1 MRKMDQ
7 SAAPVKTQKVRYASL
22 QCRHHQTF
30 PSCSQTVL
38 QSFLHASFPTDAL
51 RCVTAGQ
58 TYAFE
63 EQPVGMYG
71 QAFTISKAEPKSE
84 TLTLTQ
90 CRRHVTVF
98 KSYQLP
104 DRIAA
109 AKAMGAVMPSA
120 EMPGISGIISTQSAE
135 EGAIPPV
142 QPPDESL
149 IQKQQEQVK
158 RHSAHDQLFVT
169 PKDSK
174 QQRKQAKSE
183 TKKLAKR
190 AQEHTA
196 VNEEHR
202 KLQRVADVPL
212 IAPDMLQVTAEP
224 EVISQATLKQQGTWK
239 PSPSS
244 KNNLAPLKEEYKP
257 VKDQDE
263 DGKTKRVKKRD
274 GNVTVTTTIDLSGL
288 SD

>member
-1 MRKMDQ
+1 MDQ
-7 SAAPVKTQKVRYASL
+7 SVAHVKIQKVRHAFM
-22 QCRHHQTF
+22 QRIHHQTPLF
-30 PSCSQTVL
+30 HWQAAILKS
-38 QSFLHASFPTDAL
+38 LHISLSADAL

-71 QAFTISKAEPKSE
+71 QAFTISQTDSKSE
-84 TLTLTQ
+84 ALTLTQ

-120 EMPGISGIISTQSAE
+120 EMPGISGIISTQPE
-135 EGAIPPV
+135 EDEGNPPV
-142 QPPDESL
+142 QAPDEGL

-158 RHSAHDQLFVT
+158 HQSAQDQLFVT
-169 PKDSK
+169 PKDSE
-174 QQRKQAKSE
+174 QQRKQSKLGI
-183 TKKLAKR
+183 KKLLKR

-212 IAPDMLQVTAEP
+212 ISPDMLQVTAEP
-224 EVISQATLKQQGTWK
+224 EVKSQATLKQEGNWK

-244 KNNLAPLKEEYKP
+244 INNLAPLKEEYKP
-257 VKDQDE
+257 VKNQNE
-263 DGKTKRVKKRD
+263 DGKIKRVKKRD
-274 GNVTVTTTIDLSGL
+274 SNVTVTTTIDLSGL